1 MHADMPAGLA
11 AIADDSDRLRA
22 TYRQRN
28 ELAAVLASAF
38 ESVIATNDPQLPG
51 LPVLYVHTPHGQL
64 SWHLHP
70 DDVDTVAAVSR
81 SPFVADDDPRARW
94 DGHNDGRKASR
105 LAAIAEQ
112 WHHDAD
118 VVSSRSKAGPSD
130 VR

>member
-1 MHADMPAGLA
+1 MHADSLAGLA
-11 AIADDSDRLRA
+11 AVAGDSDQLRT

-51 LPVLYVHTPHGQL
+51 LPVLYVNTPHGQL
-64 SWHLHP
+64 SWHIHP
-70 DDVDTVAAVSR
+70 DDVDTVVAVSR
-81 SPFVADDDPRARW
+81 SPFVANDDPRARW
-94 DGHNDGRKASR
+94 DGHSDGRKASR
-105 LAAIAEQ
+105 LAAIADQ
-112 WHHDAD
+112 WRHDAE